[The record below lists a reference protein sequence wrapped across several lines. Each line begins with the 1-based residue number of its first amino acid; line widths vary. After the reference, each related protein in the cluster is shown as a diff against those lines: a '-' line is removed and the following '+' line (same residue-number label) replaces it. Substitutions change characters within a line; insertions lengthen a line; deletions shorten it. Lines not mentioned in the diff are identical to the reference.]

1 MKTNLNQ
8 NSRLL
13 EAKNPVHIEHL
24 EKSELKPEAYL
35 QKFGEYIL
43 EIGNASKFGDKSNA
57 GKGIQIH
64 ISDTRGRKRVTNS
77 NGGSHVV
84 GLCYPKGWASDE
96 IRKIEI
102 DRETADTFQA
112 LHIVAHEVS
121 HALCHEKEGHKGKFI
136 KLVFGVF
143 KLGGIPTCTE
153 VTKEFKILIG
163 DWLRQNGKYPHVAF
177 TDLGKKQTTR
187 MVKVSCPDI
196 FCQGATEK
204 SVKNG
209 EGTIF
214 RMSSAVVLF
223 VGEKNL
229 KCPVCQGKANIQSP
243 VNSKLYQ

>member
-1 MKTNLNQ
+1 MKQ
-8 NSRLL
+8 L
-13 EAKNPVHIEHL
+13 EAINPVHLEHL
-24 EKSELKPEAYL
+24 PESKLKAEEYL
-35 QKFGEYIL
+35 QRFGEYIA
-43 EIGNASKFGDKSNA
+43 EIGEQSGYGDKKNF

-77 NGGSHVV
+77 NGGSHAI

-96 IRKIEI
+96 IRKIEL